1 MRYLD
6 FVLICAVFAGC
17 QGNPAAVPM
26 TADTP
31 VGLFSIIEPLADAD
45 PSIRHVVEV
54 NVPTI
59 MRVVSRGN
67 SVTVSFP
74 TLVPMNLTVGDRMET
89 GIRYKQT
96 LHLDGVERFLSRS
109 LHGGLAF
116 NPGDPDSGS
125 GRSSRAGARVHPR
138 AASHDVR
145 DRHSDTA
152 HVVTKDGEALPRPVD
167 TDIPSN
173 HQVKTAPAE

>member
-31 VGLFSIIEPLADAD
+31 IGLFSIIEPLADAD

-54 NVPTI
+54 NVPSI

-96 LHLDGVERFLSRS
+96 LHLAGVERFLSRS

-116 NPGDPDSGS
+116 NPGEVVLTQ
-125 GRSSRAGARVHPR
+125 GRDGVPEPGQEFILEQQ
-138 AASHDVR
+138 
-145 DRHSDTA
+145 
-152 HVVTKDGEALPRPVD
+152 VTMFE
-167 TDIPSN
+167 TDIPTQHMWSPKVGK
-173 HQVKTAPAE
+173 HYRVLWTQTFRQTIK

>member
-17 QGNPAAVPM
+17 QGNPAAVSM

-45 PSIRHVVEV
+45 PSIRHAVEV

-74 TLVPMNLTVGDRMET
+74 TLVPMN
-89 GIRYKQT
+89 
-96 LHLDGVERFLSRS
+96 F
-109 LHGGLAF
+109 LHGGLVF
-116 NPGDPDSGS
+116 EPGDIVLTL
-125 GRSSRAGARVHPR
+125 GRDGVPEPGQEFILEQQ
-138 AASHDVR
+138 
-145 DRHSDTA
+145 
-152 HVVTKDGEALPRPVD
+152 VTMFE
-167 TDIPSN
+167 TDIPTQHMWSPKVGKYYRVLWT
-173 HQVKTAPAE
+173 QTFRQTIK

>member
-116 NPGDPDSGS
+116 EPGDIVLAL
-125 GRSSRAGARVHPR
+125 GRDGVPEPGQEFILEQQ
-138 AASHDVR
+138 
-145 DRHSDTA
+145 
-152 HVVTKDGEALPRPVD
+152 VTMFE
-167 TDIPSN
+167 TDIPTQHMWSPKVGKYYRVLWT
-173 HQVKTAPAE
+173 QTFRQTIK